1 MPVVLKIDP
10 RRQVVYSAFYGKITD
25 AEMLDHRSVIA
36 SDPDFRPHFSEIIDF
51 SAVTDA
57 AISDKTMTALAANP
71 SLYSESVRHIVVA
84 PVDSVFQLANK
95 FKELA
100 RSSRPN
106 FFIVRTRAE
115 AYQLLPKPG

>member
-36 SDPDFRPHFSEIIDF
+36 SDPDFQPHFTEIIDF
-51 SAVTDA
+51 SAVTEA
-57 AISDKTMTALAANP
+57 LVSDKTMTTMAANP

-84 PVDSVFQLANK
+84 PADSVFQLASK

-106 FFIVRTRAE
+106 FYIVRTRAE